1 MKAFAAAV
9 VLLSIVAS
17 SCLAD
22 DDANWQ
28 GLGEYKTKYA
38 IVSEGPEGNPIV
50 EARDTVTVHATG
62 IVKETNKKFW
72 STKDEGQQPFTYTAG
87 IGGVITGW
95 DQGCLGMRVGEVR
108 KLDIPPHE
116 GYGAAGFPAWGIP
129 PNGGLLFE
137 IEVLT
142 IRGKEKQEL

>member
-1 MKAFAAAV
+1 MKAFVAAV
-9 VLLSIVAS
+9 FLLSIVAS

-62 IVKETNKKFW
+62 IVKQTNKKFW
-72 STKDEGQQPFTYTAG
+72 STKARRDSAEEFSRMNALLAQP
-87 IGGVITGW
+87 W
-95 DQGCLGMRVGEVR
+95 
-108 KLDIPPHE
+108 
-116 GYGAAGFPAWGIP
+116 AGFSLSLSAVHFHDRTKANSPSRTRRASAA
-129 PNGGLLFE
+129 
-137 IEVLT
+137 
-142 IRGKEKQEL
+142 